1 MENIIDNRNIYNLNN
16 NINTLNNDKLILHD
30 ENSSLLIIVIDLQQL
45 IQFDSDND
53 ISTIMK
59 NIIIFIN
66 THIAYSS
73 SNKVCCIIND
83 DKHGVQYL
91 YPNEDE
97 EDDEEDDQENK
108 SILNED
114 MYQGFKKVDE
124 SILRKLEKIVAEHK
138 KEASE
143 AKNTSTS
150 KKKRSSL
157 AGVISCGLTYIH
169 RILKASISIRA
180 RMLVITGETLNSN
193 IIQSHQ
199 YIPIMNC
206 IFTAMKLKCPID
218 VLKINDINLSSDS
231 TKSNSFLQQATD
243 ATSGIYLEINTTN
256 GMIQYLTTIF
266 YLNTLITSTTIDNK
280 LKINNS
286 VDKLEIEI
294 TNNGE
299 DNNNADEGEEVLVTS
314 HNDILLKPTTSQ
326 VDFRT
331 SCFLTGKTV
340 AIGFVC
346 NVCLVVLSYIPTSLK
361 DCPCCGS
368 KFDIKTLKKLK
379 YWQLQQSSTNK
390 RGFIKKIAKTNNPNG
405 KNGSAAGSSASKP
418 IEL

>member
-1 MENIIDNRNIYNLNN
+1 MDNIIDNRNIYNNLNS

-30 ENSSLLIIVIDLQQL
+30 ENSSLLVIIIDFQQL
-45 IQFDSDND
+45 IQFDLESD

-66 THIAYSS
+66 AHIAYSS
-73 SNKVCCIIND
+73 SNKVCCIVND
-83 DKHGVQYL
+83 DKHGVQFL
-91 YPNEDE
+91 YPNEEAGPVTEAKDA
-97 EDDEEDDQENK
+97 ENVLK
-108 SILNED
+108 ED

-124 SILRKLEKIVAEHK
+124 TILSQLEKLIEEYKRDGTVTA
-138 KEASE
+138 ANSS
-143 AKNTSTS
+143 ST
-150 KKKRSSL
+150 KKRSSL

-169 RILKASISIRA
+169 RILKESISIRA
-180 RMLVITGETLNSN
+180 RIVVITGETLNSN

-218 VLKINDINLSSDS
+218 VLKINDVNLNR
-231 TKSNSFLQQATD
+231 TLAKSNSFLQQATD
-243 ATSGIYLEINTTN
+243 ATNGIYLELDTTN

-266 YLNTLITSTTIDNK
+266 YLNTIITSTAIDNK

-286 VDKLEIEI
+286 VDKLETEI
-294 TNNGE
+294 ANDSNSAKDDEE
-299 DNNNADEGEEVLVTS
+299 DIFVTS

-340 AIGFVC
+340 AVGFVC
-346 NVCLVVLSYIPTSLK
+346 NVCLVIISYIPAQLK

-368 KFDIKTLKKLK
+368 KFDIKTLKRLK

-390 RGFIKKIAKTNNPNG
+390 RGFVKKVAKPVNANA
-405 KNGSAAGSSASKP
+405 KSAGLGSSATP

>member
-1 MENIIDNRNIYNLNN
+1 MENIIDNRNIYNNLNG
-16 NINTLNNDKLILHD
+16 NINTLNNDKLILKD
-30 ENSSLLIIVIDLQQL
+30 ENSSLLVLAIDLQQL
-45 IQFDSDND
+45 LQFDEEND
-53 ISTIMK
+53 VSTIMK
-59 NIIIFIN
+59 NIIVFIN
-66 THIAYSS
+66 AHIAYSS

-83 DKHGVQYL
+83 DRNGVEFL

-97 EDDEEDDQENK
+97 EDESTEV
-108 SILNED
+108 LNGD
-114 MYQGFKKVDE
+114 MYQGFKKVNE
-124 SILRKLEKIVAEHK
+124 SIMRKLAKVVEKHK
-138 KEASE
+138 EEVLGS
-143 AKNTSTS
+143 STS

-169 RILKASISIRA
+169 RILKDSISIRA
-180 RMLVITGETLNSN
+180 RMVVVTGQTLHSN

-218 VLKINDINLSSDS
+218 VLKINDININKN
-231 TKSNSFLQQATD
+231 TAKSNSFLQQATD
-243 ATSGIYLEINTTN
+243 ATNGIYLEINSTN

-266 YLNTLITSTTIDNK
+266 YLNTVVTSTTIDNK

-294 TNNGE
+294 NNE
-299 DNNNADEGEEVLVTS
+299 DNEDEDEEVIVTS
-314 HNDILLKPTTSQ
+314 HSDILLKPTTSQ

-340 AIGFVC
+340 AVGFVC
-346 NVCLVVLSYIPTSLK
+346 NVCLVVISYIPITLK

-368 KFDIKTLKKLK
+368 NFDIKALKKLK
-379 YWQLQQSSTNK
+379 YWQQQESSSSK
-390 RGFIKKIAKTNNPNG
+390 KGFIKKLSKTAMDQ
-405 KNGSAAGSSASKP
+405 KNGGVGSSSATP